1 MCLPHVGA
9 WGLLNLV
16 QYLGRG
22 VEVHWHRKC
31 SKCAQ
36 TSGAYTVGGIVTI
49 AQRFRLGQ
57 AFPDFGE
64 TWLNI
69 VVGTLKLG

>member
-1 MCLPHVGA
+1 MCLPLIGA

-16 QYLGRG
+16 QFLDIGG
-22 VEVHWHRKC
+22 QVNWHKKC

-36 TSGAYTVGGIVTI
+36 TSGAYTILMI
-49 AQRFRLGQ
+49 DQRSRLGQ

-64 TWLNI
+64 TRLNI
-69 VVGTLKLG
+69 AIGTLGME